1 MGICGS
7 GQSGPWLWR
16 MSYKPPTRRGSAAQ
30 TLWFEKLDEM
40 GGQFWPPEPVE
51 EEDMPEVGAK
61 YPMMLYDGPR
71 QCIVYDAEE
80 RAEATS
86 HGYKPHPSMEPS
98 APDKPLMAPVVKH
111 APYLSQ
117 TGSVLN
123 CTMGE
128 WTGEPDT
135 YHYQF
140 RRDVSTNIGTDSNE
154 YSLTPAD
161 AGSTIDC
168 KLEAVNT
175 AGSAFSVSNGI
186 AIPDLR
192 PEQRMPPPI
201 PKAPEVKTTVSVQKS
216 VEVKK
221 PATPAPAPAKPAAP
235 PPKKV

>member
-1 MGICGS
+1 
-7 GQSGPWLWR
+7 
-16 MSYKPPTRRGSAAQ
+16 MSYKPPTRRGSAQ
-30 TLWFEKLDEM
+30 QSLWFETLEEM
-40 GGQFWPPEPVE
+40 GGQFWPPETVE

-80 RAEATS
+80 RAEAKKN
-86 HGYKPHPSMEPS
+86 GFVEHPGMEPMG
-98 APDKPLMAPVVKH
+98 PDKPLMVPVVKH

-128 WTGEPDT
+128 WTGEPQT

-140 RRDVSTNIGTDSNE
+140 RRNTSTPIGTDANE
-154 YSLTPAD
+154 YSLTSAD
-161 AGSTIDC
+161 AGHTIDC
-168 KLEAVNT
+168 KLEAVNA

-186 AIPDLR
+186 TIPDLR

-201 PKAPEVKTTVSVQKS
+201 PKPEVKTTVSVQKT
-216 VEVKK
+216 VEV
-221 PATPAPAPAKPAAP
+221 PRPAAP
-235 PPKKV
+235 TTPAAKQPEVRPKAPPPRR